1 MPVVDVLVPQMG
13 EGLQEVLIVEFFKKP
28 GDRITR
34 DEPFYSMETDKA
46 TMEVECPH
54 EGILVEWLADEGD
67 TLEIGVPVC
76 RIEIASSLP
85 PAGDPVGT
93 GDSIEEPS
101 VLPRSAGAGGEGTVD
116 LRTIPPRTR
125 AHAKEKGVSDEV
137 LATVPAASG
146 KLMPEDIDN
155 FLKNP
160 TSLAGG
166 GQGGGQSRVGYTER
180 PVSPQDKTFIFR
192 LRRSAE
198 QVIPATAKR
207 HLDWGPV
214 RAYADKKKTEL
225 PDNPP
230 SAFNCVA
237 WAIAKATAEHPKFRS
252 TLLREEVIRE
262 HAHVNLGIAVAMP
275 TGELVVAVVNAAD
288 TLSFEDFVAVAKA
301 NIAVA
306 RGGKD
311 QATEATQLVLTYMG
325 PYEITD
331 AVPVL
336 VAPAVAVLFI
346 GSPFEQGGKTLVNLV
361 LTFDHRLVHGVE
373 AAEFLRTIVQNVESL
388 A

>member
-46 TMEVECPH
+46 TMDVECPH

-76 RIEIASSLP
+76 RMEVASLLS
-85 PAGDPVGT
+85 PAGT
-93 GDSIEEPS
+93 
-101 VLPRSAGAGGEGTVD
+101 GAGGEGTVD

-125 AHAKEKGVSDEV
+125 AYAKEKGVSDEV
-137 LATVPAASG
+137 LATISATSG
-146 KLMPEDIDN
+146 KLMPEDIDRH
-155 FLKNP
+155 LQQTP
-160 TSLAGG
+160 RLPGAGG
-166 GQGGGQSRVGYTER
+166 GGAQFTER
-180 PVSPQDKTFIFR
+180 PVSSQDKTFIFR

-207 HLDWGPV
+207 HLDWGLV
-214 RAYADKKKTEL
+214 RAYADKKKAEL
-225 PDNPP
+225 ADNPP

-237 WAIAKATAEHPKFRS
+237 WAIAKATVEHPKFRS

-288 TLSFEDFVAVAKA
+288 TLSFEDFVAVSKA

-325 PYEITD
+325 PYEIVD

-346 GSPFEQGGKTLVNLV
+346 GSPFEQGGKKLVNLV

>member
-28 GDRITR
+28 GDQITR

-46 TMEVECPH
+46 TMDVECPH

-76 RIEIASSLP
+76 RMEVASLLS
-85 PAGDPVGT
+85 PAGT

-101 VLPRSAGAGGEGTVD
+101 VLPRAAGAGGEGTVD

-125 AHAKEKGVSDEV
+125 AYAKEKGVSDEV
-137 LATVPAASG
+137 LATISATSG
-146 KLMPEDIDN
+146 KLMPEDIDRH
-155 FLKNP
+155 LQQTP
-160 TSLAGG
+160 RLPGAGG
-166 GQGGGQSRVGYTER
+166 GGAQFTER

-214 RAYADKKKTEL
+214 RAYADKKKAEL

-288 TLSFEDFVAVAKA
+288 TLSFEDFVAASKA

-325 PYEITD
+325 PYDITD

-346 GSPFEQGGKTLVNLV
+346 GSPFAQGGKMLVNLV